1 MSVQLIALRK
11 GGAKC
16 SSACPYYEEKGQVRG
31 VNDVP
36 LKTHCRATMQDVIVD
51 CNVWNP
57 HNIEKLQVTEEQW
70 KAMQAA
76 VHKRAKK
83 ERKPWPEDHE
93 EIHPVGYNW
102 KNVVNRAPAAEK
114 HDRWN
119 AEKSSKVKSLNIKH

>member
-51 CNVWNP
+51 CDVWNP

-102 KNVVNRAPAAEK
+102 K
-114 HDRWN
+114 HDRLN

>member
-1 MSVQLIALRK
+1 MLLIALRK

-16 SSACPYYEEKGQVRG
+16 SSACPFYEESGVVRG
-31 VNDVP
+31 INGP
-36 LKTHCRATMQDVIVD
+36 LKTHCSMTMNPWMAD
-51 CNVWNP
+51 CDIYNP
-57 HNIEKLQVTEEQW
+57 LCIDKLEVTEEQW

-102 KNVVNRAPAAEK
+102 KHQK
-114 HDRWN
+114 GKWN
-119 AEKSSKVKSLNIKH
+119 SVKSNLKS